1 METEWPED
9 STHEAMRPAGHR
21 TRARQGSEE
30 PYVATKPGNAGGAKG
45 SREMD
50 VEWTDERKTNRRQC
64 LAVPAGLSKPKRSDR
79 VGDGSNRPSG
89 LFAC

>member
-50 VEWTDERKTNRRQC
+50 DGWADDRKNNRRQC
-64 LAVPAGLSKPKRSDR
+64 LWLNKPKRSDR